1 MEEVLGVR
9 FTKTGKLHYFYKN
22 NLELK
27 VGDTVVASS
36 ERGLDLGRVVSITD
50 NENVKLEEG
59 DSIGKIERVATKE
72 DVDKQRKL
80 DVRAREVLD
89 TCKKLAKRY
98 NLEMKFIKASYT
110 FDESKLTCYFV
121 AEDRVDFREVVKSL
135 AAEYRTRIEL
145 RQVGPRDEIK
155 AYDNVGSCGKEVCC
169 RTFLPDFETVN
180 IKMAKEQGLQINMQ
194 KLSGNCGRLKCCLK
208 YEEEVYKEKLKELP
222 KVNALVKY
230 NGETCKVVSLDILKE
245 RVRLKIGP
253 QGEEHFEMVDV
264 KEIEFEPRKVENK
277 EPKKEENEVAEQQ

>member
-1 MEEVLGVR
+1 MEELLGVR

-22 NLELK
+22 NLDVK
-27 VGDTVVASS
+27 VGDMVVANS
-36 ERGLDLGRVVSITD
+36 ERGLDLARVVSII
-50 NENVKLEEG
+50 NKESIKLEEG
-59 DSIGKIERVATKE
+59 DSIEKIERIATKE
-72 DVDKQRKL
+72 DIEKQRSL
-80 DVRAREVLD
+80 DNKARNVLD

-155 AYDNVGSCGKEVCC
+155 AYDNIGSCGKEVCC

-222 KVNALVKY
+222 KVNAIVKY

-253 QGEEHFEMVDV
+253 QGEERFEMVDV
-264 KEIEFEPRKVENK
+264 KEIEFEPRKIENK
-277 EPKKEENEVAEQQ
+277 EPKKEENEVTG

>member
-1 MEEVLGVR
+1 MEEILGVR
-9 FTKTGKLHYFYKN
+9 FTKTGKLNYFYKAD
-22 NLELK
+22 LEVK
-27 VGDTVVASS
+27 VGDTVVAGS
-36 ERGLDLGRVVSITD
+36 ERGLDLGRVVSIKNKVD
-50 NENVKLEEG
+50 VNLEENE
-59 DSIGKIERVATKE
+59 SINKVERIATKE
-72 DVDKQRKL
+72 DIDKQRNL
-80 DVRAREVLD
+80 DNRAREVLD
-89 TCKKLAKRY
+89 TCKKLAKKY
-98 NLEMKFIKASYT
+98 NLDMKFIKASYT

-155 AYDNVGSCGKEVCC
+155 AYDNIGTCGKEVCC

-208 YEEEVYKEKLKELP
+208 YEEEVYKEKIKELP
-222 KVNALVKY
+222 KINAQVKY

-253 QGEEHFEMVDV
+253 HGEERFEMVDV
-264 KEIEFEPRKVENK
+264 KDIEFEPRKVENK
-277 EPKKEENEVAEQQ
+277 ESKKEEKEITEQ

>member
-1 MEEVLGVR
+1 MEEILGVR
-9 FTKTGKLHYFYKN
+9 FTKTGRLHYFYKN
-22 NLELK
+22 NLEVK

-36 ERGLDLGRVVSITD
+36 ERGLDLGRVVSIKD
-50 NENVKLEEG
+50 KENVTLEQDE
-59 DSIGKIERVATKE
+59 SIGKVERIATKE
-72 DVDKQRKL
+72 DIDKQRNL
-80 DVRAREVLD
+80 DNKAREVLD

-98 NLEMKFIKASYT
+98 NLDMKFIKASYT

-155 AYDNVGSCGKEVCC
+155 AYDNIGSCGKEVCC

-222 KVNALVKY
+222 KVNAQVKY
-230 NGETCKVVSLDILKE
+230 NGETCKVVALDILKE

-253 QGEEHFEMVDV
+253 QGEERFEMVDV
-264 KEIEFEPRKVENK
+264 KDIEFEPRKVENK
-277 EPKKEENEVAEQQ
+277 EPKKEEKQTENK

>member
-194 KLSGNCGRLKCCLK
+194 KLSGNCAGAECEQKHHLPHIKTGRKQTAQIS
-208 YEEEVYKEKLKELP
+208 P
-222 KVNALVKY
+222 
-230 NGETCKVVSLDILKE
+230 ILKTGAT
-245 RVRLKIGP
+245 L
-253 QGEEHFEMVDV
+253 
-264 KEIEFEPRKVENK
+264 
-277 EPKKEENEVAEQQ
+277 VAPVFHD